1 MKTSKKFLGLVIAVM
16 ALTFTSCSKD
26 GEIGPIGPTGPRG
39 EQGIQGATGAN
50 GEVGED
56 GEDGQDGIDGVD
68 GQDGNANIIA
78 SEWISSQFPE
88 GTAFTYFLVDDDR
101 ITNELVAEAAILAYG
116 LDTTGAVA
124 PLPVSS
130 NNESYSYVL
139 YPQFLQIGFFAK
151 SVDGTNETFDILSA
165 FRYVII
171 PTTMTGKTSGTNI
184 HSILKNAG
192 IDINDYYAV
201 MDYLGLD
208 Y

>member
-1 MKTSKKFLGLVIAVM
+1 MKTTMKYLGLVIVLI

-26 GEIGPIGPTGPRG
+26 GEIGPMGPAGPQG
-39 EQGIQGATGAN
+39 EQGIESATGDK
-50 GEVGED
+50 GED
-56 GEDGQDGIDGVD
+56 GINGAD

-78 SEWISSQFPE
+78 SEWIPSQFPE

-171 PTTMTGKTSGTNI
+171 PSTITAKSND
-184 HSILKNAG
+184 
-192 IDINDYYAV
+192 IDILAQFKKAGVDINNYYAV
-201 MDYLGLD
+201 MDYLGLE